1 MRFTWTRRDAEER
14 PVDTREYTPRSFFE
28 TYVADDLTG
37 NYVMLMNDPTRDY
50 YKCYEIDYD
59 RHVYDGRNWTYV
71 NLPVEEIK
79 RMAVASIRDSTMM
92 YFSCD
97 VGKFLDS
104 GRGLLDVDNFD
115 YESLMG
121 PPSAWTNAV
130 AWRVSPADRAMP

>member
-1 MRFTWTRRDAEER
+1 
-14 PVDTREYTPRSFFE
+14 
-28 TYVADDLTG
+28 
-37 NYVMLMNDPTRDY
+37 MLMNDPTRDY

-121 PPSAWTNAV
+121 TTFGMDKRRRVESFASGSSHAMWPSTSMPTGGRRSGWWRTAGGRRAV
-130 AWRVSPADRAMP
+130 TRGI

>member
-1 MRFTWTRRDAEER
+1 MPRR

-104 GRGLLDVDNFD
+104 GGAVCSTWIISTTNRSWV
-115 YESLMG
+115 

-130 AWRVSPADRAMP
+130 VWRVSPADRAMP